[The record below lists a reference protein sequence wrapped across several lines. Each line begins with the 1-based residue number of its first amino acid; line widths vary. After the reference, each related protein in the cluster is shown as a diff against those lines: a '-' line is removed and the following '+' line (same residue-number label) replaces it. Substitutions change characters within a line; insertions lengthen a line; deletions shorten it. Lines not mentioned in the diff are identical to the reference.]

1 MLEHLARVREE
12 FGGYTTAPLTFRVS
26 DTSLISEAMERLRA
40 EPPVSLA
47 GAQVVQT
54 VDLNDHEPPTDG
66 IMFLT
71 EADDRVVCRPSGTEP
86 KLKCYLEVA
95 GDAARLETLKKD
107 VAHATGMEK

>member
-1 MLEHLARVREE
+1 
-12 FGGYTTAPLTFRVS
+12 
-26 DTSLISEAMERLRA
+26 MERLRA
-40 EPPVSLA
+40 EPPEELA
-47 GAQVVQT
+47 GSRVEKLI
-54 VDLNDHEPPTDG
+54 DLKDHEPPTDG

-107 VAHATGMEK
+107 VARATGMEK